1 MKSMKELIEGFS
13 EQVLEAIEIAQKIQV
28 KPSEHEIKN
37 VVVSGLGGSGIGGNM
52 AGEMYASELKI
63 PYVVNKDYFIPNFV
77 DKHTLFI
84 ACSYSGNTEE
94 TLNAYELAKSKGAK
108 IFCISSGGKLI
119 ESAKS
124 DSFDYITVPGGQ
136 PPRAC
141 LGYSLVQLLFV
152 LNKLELVGSSVV
164 SQLKAACELL
174 EKESENIKSEASA
187 IAKKLIGKMPIIYST
202 TPIDSVGIRFKQQ
215 INENS
220 KMLCWEHVIPEMNHN
235 ELVGWRQKNE
245 NFTPIFLRTK
255 DDYERNQQRIELNKQ
270 IISKYTSEIIEIW
283 SKGTNL
289 TEHFLYLIHLT
300 DWVSLYI
307 AEIDQRDP
315 VEVKVIDFLKGSLA
329 KND

>member
-255 DDYERNQQRIELNKQ
+255 DDYTRNQQRIELNKQ
-270 IISKYTSEIIEIW
+270 IVSKYAGNIVEIW